1 MHLHEFRFVS
11 TFAVILLLKMKILL
25 NNRQVEFEKDTI
37 SVSEMLILKNF
48 TYRMRIVKINGL
60 IISKEKYDSTIIQ
73 NGDDVQMLYLMS
85 GG

>member
-1 MHLHEFRFVS
+1 MHEFRFVS
-11 TFAVILLLKMKILL
+11 TFADILLIIMKILL

-60 IISKEKYDSTIIQ
+60 IISKENYDSTIIQ
-73 NGDDVQMLYLMS
+73 NGDEVQMLYLMS